1 MPFHIWPDVGDPAA
15 VEYLVAWQPPENLF
29 QRFPN
34 LRVVFSI
41 GAGVD
46 QFSLADFPPE
56 VRLVRMLDPGITQ
69 GMVEYVVMAT
79 LALHRDLPAYL
90 HAQRERR
97 WQALPSK
104 PAQEREV
111 GIMGLGNL
119 GCAVL
124 AQLRALGF
132 AVRGWS
138 RSSHQ
143 IEGVR
148 CHAGPEGL
156 GDFLADCDI
165 LVCMLPLTP
174 ATTGILCGDTFARL
188 PRGAA
193 LIAAGRG
200 GHMVEEDLL
209 AALASGQLGAAVID
223 VLNDE
228 PPPGDHPFWPH
239 PQILLTP
246 HIAATT
252 RVETGCSVLLDNIR
266 RHQAGQPIPG
276 EVDRLSGY

>member
-119 GCAVL
+119 GCAVCCPSHPRL
-124 AQLRALGF
+124 PA
-132 AVRGWS
+132 
-138 RSSHQ
+138 SSAATLSPGCP
-143 IEGVR
+143 GVR
-148 CHAGPEGL
+148 P
-156 GDFLADCDI
+156 
-165 LVCMLPLTP
+165 
-174 ATTGILCGDTFARL
+174 
-188 PRGAA
+188 
-193 LIAAGRG
+193 
-200 GHMVEEDLL
+200 
-209 AALASGQLGAAVID
+209 
-223 VLNDE
+223 
-228 PPPGDHPFWPH
+228 
-239 PQILLTP
+239 
-246 HIAATT
+246 
-252 RVETGCSVLLDNIR
+252 
-266 RHQAGQPIPG
+266 
-276 EVDRLSGY
+276 

>member
-1 MPFHIWPDVGDPAA
+1 M
-15 VEYLVAWQPPENLF
+15 
-29 QRFPN
+29 
-34 LRVVFSI
+34 VFSI

-46 QFSLADFPPE
+46 QFSLRDFPAD
-56 VRLVRMLDPGITQ
+56 VKLVRMLDPGIAQ
-69 GMVEYVVMAT
+69 GMVEYVVMAV

-104 PAQEREV
+104 PAQERRV

-119 GCAVL
+119 GRAVL
-124 AQLRALGF
+124 AQLQGLGF

-138 RSSHQ
+138 RSPHQ
-143 IEGVR
+143 IEGVH
-148 CHAGPEGL
+148 CYAGPEGL
-156 GDFLADCDI
+156 ADFLTGCDI

-174 ATTGILCGDTFARL
+174 ATTGILCEATFSRL
-188 PRGAA
+188 PRGAT
-193 LIAAGRG
+193 LVGAGRG
-200 GHMVEEDLL
+200 GHMVEADLL
-209 AALASGQLGAAVID
+209 AALASGQLSAAVID

-228 PPPGDHPFWPH
+228 PPPADHPFWHH

-252 RVETGCSVLLDNIR
+252 RVDTGCSVLLDNIR
-266 RHQAGQPIPG
+266 RHQKDQPMPG